1 METVPI
7 SKFRTTCLAL
17 LQKVKKS
24 RKPLLITKDGKPVA
38 LVSAP
43 PPTIEAKSSFGCMK
57 DAITIT
63 GNIVSPLPEKDCEVL
78 KNKNWEFGVK
88 SSNRRLQEI

>member
-17 LQKVKKS
+17 LQKVKKT

-63 GNIVSPLPEKDCEVL
+63 GNIVRPLSEKDWEVL
-78 KNKNWEFGVK
+78 K
-88 SSNRRLQEI
+88 Q

>member
-7 SKFRTTCLAL
+7 SKFKTTCLAL
-17 LQKVKKS
+17 LQKVKKT

-43 PPTIEAKSSFGCMK
+43 PPISEAKSSFGCMK
-57 DAITIT
+57 DAIAIT
-63 GNIVSPLPEKDCEVL
+63 GDIVSPLSEKDWEVL
-78 KNKNWEFGVK
+78 KN
-88 SSNRRLQEI
+88 